1 MNLTMPTVSK
11 ILKDTSSIR
20 SKEDKIKFLRSHKQ
34 NKALVTI
41 LQLAFDPNITFYLPK
56 GEPPYKPSEVDTE
69 NTMLYR
75 EMRRMYI
82 FIMKDMKISNAKR
95 EQLFVEILETVDP
108 EDAKLL
114 IAVKD
119 KTIPYK
125 GITKKLIEET
135 FPTLI
140 SKEVNDEQNT

>member
-1 MNLTMPTVSK
+1 MPTVSK
-11 ILKDTSSIR
+11 ILKDANSIR
-20 SKEDKIKFLRSHKQ
+20 SKADRIKFLRSHKQ
-34 NKALVTI
+34 NKAMVTL
-41 LQLAFDPNITFYLPK
+41 LQLAFDPTIIFHLPK

-75 EMRRMYI
+75 EIRRLYI
-82 FIMKDMKISNAKR
+82 FIMDDMKISNAKR
-95 EQLFVEILETVDP
+95 EQIFVEILETIDP

-140 SKEVNDEQNT
+140 SKDVNNEQNT